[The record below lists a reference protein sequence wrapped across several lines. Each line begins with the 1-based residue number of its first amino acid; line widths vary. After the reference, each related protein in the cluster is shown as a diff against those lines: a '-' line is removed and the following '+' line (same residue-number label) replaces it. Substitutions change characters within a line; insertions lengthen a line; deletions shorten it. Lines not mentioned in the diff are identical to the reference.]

1 MGASMKLHV
10 TDILRIAGA
19 RKPIP
24 KSEEE
29 TKWYLTR
36 GKMIHRATE
45 LLDTAGL
52 DWAQIADE
60 WREEIRPY
68 VEGYIKFRKEVK
80 GKLVACEC
88 RLESQTMG
96 FVGTIDR
103 VFRDL
108 GGVPGVYIVDL
119 KTNDWDTATKWQL
132 AAYSYLYVKHNR
144 LRKPP
149 FIRAL
154 ALKDDGTYRLGTEW
168 DNTKLLFHEFVL
180 LKAVAQVLLANGLAK
195 QEERE

>member
-1 MGASMKLHV
+1 MSLLHV

-29 TKWYLTR
+29 TKWYLAR

-45 LLDTAGL
+45 LFDTAEHGL
-52 DWAQIADE
+52 DWGSVDE
-60 WREEIRPY
+60 QIRPY

-88 RLESQTMG
+88 TLESQTMG

-180 LKAVAQVLLANGLAK
+180 LKAAAQVLLANGLAK